1 LPRIDLDAL
10 RAYRQVEP
18 LADAY
23 RKPGCHGSIR
33 HRNHPLR
40 APEHAADP
48 WPVSR
53 PQRVPDAQTPP
64 ISTAARLPEAD
75 SVAAPNERLF
85 VSKSRSKC

>member
-1 LPRIDLDAL
+1 MPRIDLDAL

-23 RKPGCHGSIR
+23 RKPGCYGSIR
-33 HRNHPLR
+33 HRNHSLR

-53 PQRVPDAQTPP
+53 PQRVPDAQPP
-64 ISTAARLPEAD
+64 RSLRLPVYLKLIPWPRRTA
-75 SVAAPNERLF
+75 VQ
-85 VSKSRSKC
+85 VSPDLRRR